1 MAVSTQ
7 PDAETLARDLAA
19 FLGYLLKS
27 AGSDY
32 YRTVAELDL
41 SLTQLKALHLLDAPD
56 AEETVKSLAERLGI
70 SLPAASRA
78 VEGLHQ
84 RGLVERQE
92 DAEDRRM
99 KRVSATGEG
108 RQATRRLHDA
118 RLSGLEEFAAALS
131 PTQRRR
137 LSGALAPVLARPE
150 VAACRSKDSAR

>member
-1 MAVSTQ
+1 MTSAQ
-7 PDAETLARDLAA
+7 PDSGVLAQDLAA

-27 AGSDY
+27 AGGDY

-41 SLTQLKALHLLDAPD
+41 SLTQLKALHVLDAPD
-56 AEETVKSLAERLGI
+56 AEETVKSLAGRLGI

-99 KRVSATGEG
+99 KRVSATAEG
-108 RQATRRLHDA
+108 RRATRTLHDA
-118 RLSGLEEFAAALS
+118 RLSGLEDFAATLT
-131 PTQRRR
+131 PVQQRR

-150 VAACRSKDSAR
+150 VAACGRPEARS